1 MTAQHSTVNVTGRS
15 AHRRHTPALASSSV
29 TSSPWPAPEPHPGD
43 LADAPLAPHPWTRR
57 IVLATTAVLFTA
69 GTIGSNLGPA
79 WVDDRPAVL
88 LTLSSRNR
96 NLFGSVP
103 FIDPLPFAI
112 IGFLRVLAAGVALYL
127 VGRWYGH
134 RAITWFEGQVGELPP
149 IYRWFQ
155 TGMDRAGWLLVVLMP
170 GSNLVCLMAGHRRMS
185 PARFFPLLSV
195 GIALKLV
202 VLWAGGKAFEDQIRW
217 FLDAIAGYQW
227 WIVGAL
233 FAISFLQSF
242 RRARRDI
249 PEVLAE
255 IEHPHIDPA
264 AEALPPPGEPH
275 DR

>member
-1 MTAQHSTVNVTGRS
+1 MPSVA
-15 AHRRHTPALASSSV
+15 ARRF
-29 TSSPWPAPEPHPGD
+29 
-43 LADAPLAPHPWTRR
+43 
-57 IVLATTAVLFTA
+57 VLGTTALLFTA

-103 FIDPLPFAI
+103 FIDALPYSV
-112 IGFLRVLAAGVALYL
+112 IGFLRILAAGLALYT
-127 VGRWYGH
+127 VGRWYGQ

-170 GSNLVCLMAGHRRMS
+170 GSNLVCLMAGHRRMD
-185 PARFFPLLSV
+185 PRRFVPLLSV
-195 GIALKLV
+195 GIVGKLF
-202 VLWAGGKAFEDQIRW
+202 VLWQGGKAFERQIRS
-217 FLDAIAGYQW
+217 FLDWIDGYQW

-233 FAISFLQSF
+233 FALSFLQSF

-249 PEVLAE
+249 PEVIAE
-255 IEHPHIDPA
+255 IEHPHLPT
-264 AEALPPPGEPH
+264 AEEPR

>member
-1 MTAQHSTVNVTGRS
+1 MPSVAARRLVLTV
-15 AHRRHTPALASSSV
+15 
-29 TSSPWPAPEPHPGD
+29 
-43 LADAPLAPHPWTRR
+43 
-57 IVLATTAVLFTA
+57 TAVLFTA

-79 WVDDRPAVL
+79 WVDERPALL

-103 FIDPLPFAI
+103 FIDPVPYAV
-112 IGFLRVLAAGVALYL
+112 IGFLRILAAGVALYL

-134 RAITWFEGQVGELPP
+134 RAITWFEGQVGELPA

-170 GSNLVCLMAGHRRMS
+170 GSNLVCLMAGHRRMA
-185 PARFFPLLSV
+185 PRQFFPLLAI

-202 VLWAGGKAFEDQIRW
+202 VLWAGGKAFEDQIRT
-217 FLDAIAGYQW
+217 FLDWIEDYQW
-227 WIVGAL
+227 WIVGGL

-242 RRARRDI
+242 RRAKRDI
-249 PEVLAE
+249 PEVLSE
-255 IEHPHIDPA
+255 IEHPHLQP
-264 AEALPPPGEPH
+264 EPEPLPPPLPPPMPGQHH

>member
-1 MTAQHSTVNVTGRS
+1 MPSVAARRFVLGSTA
-15 AHRRHTPALASSSV
+15 L
-29 TSSPWPAPEPHPGD
+29 
-43 LADAPLAPHPWTRR
+43 
-57 IVLATTAVLFTA
+57 LFTA

-103 FIDPLPFAI
+103 FIDALPYSI
-112 IGFLRVLAAGVALYL
+112 IGFLRVLAAGLALYT
-127 VGRWYGH
+127 VGRWYGQ

-170 GSNLVCLMAGHRRMS
+170 GSNLVCLMAGHRRMD
-185 PARFFPLLSV
+185 ARRFVPLLCL
-195 GIALKLV
+195 GIVIKLA
-202 VLWAGGKAFEDQIRW
+202 VLWQGGKAFEAQIRA
-217 FLDAIAGYQW
+217 FLDWIDGYQW
-227 WIVGAL
+227 WIVGGL
-233 FAISFLQSF
+233 FALSFLQSS

-255 IEHPHIDPA
+255 IEHPHLTATDEERNDP
-264 AEALPPPGEPH
+264 PV
-275 DR
+275 

>member
-1 MTAQHSTVNVTGRS
+1 VPT
-15 AHRRHTPALASSSV
+15 LA
-29 TSSPWPAPEPHPGD
+29 A
-43 LADAPLAPHPWTRR
+43 RR
-57 IVLATTAVLFTA
+57 IVLSITAVLFTA

-103 FIDPLPFAI
+103 FIDVLPYSV
-112 IGFLRVLAAGVALYL
+112 IGFLRLLAAGLALYT
-127 VGRWYGH
+127 VGRWYGQ

-155 TGMDRAGWLLVVLMP
+155 AGMDRAGWLLVVLMP
-170 GSNLVCLMAGHRRMS
+170 GSNLVCLMAGHRRMD
-185 PARFFPLLSV
+185 PRRFVPLLALGIV
-195 GIALKLV
+195 GKLF
-202 VLWAGGKAFEDQIRW
+202 VLWQGGKAFERQIRS
-217 FLDAIAGYQW
+217 FLDWIDGYQW

-233 FAISFLQSF
+233 FALSFLQSF

-249 PEVLAE
+249 PDVLAE
-255 IEHPHIDPA
+255 IEHPHLA
-264 AEALPPPGEPH
+264 PPSDEPP